1 MQNQRRSDWTRT
13 HLLPR
18 ERDELSAALTPVQ
31 RAHLCSQDYVWVPG
45 SGVLWNQPDGVLR
58 RARFTHGVHFET
70 QRGAF
75 YMDSEGTAHPLP
87 GCAATPDPARHVGER
102 RSP

>member
-1 MQNQRRSDWTRT
+1 MDEPSRCEWTRT

-18 ERDELSAALTPVQ
+18 ERDELSAALTPAQ
-31 RAHLCSQDYVWVPG
+31 RAHLFSQDYVWVPG
-45 SGVLWNQPDGVLR
+45 SGVLWKQPDGVLR

-70 QRGAF
+70 QHGAF
-75 YMDSEGTAHPLP
+75 YMDSEGTAHTLSRT
-87 GCAATPDPARHVGER
+87 AATREETQRFGVR